1 MKNKIVL
8 LLTIISVILTSCSV
22 GRETAAV
29 SYFLDYRPYSEQGF
43 FISQNPYPGEYTPIG
58 EMKVVI
64 YPTIEKGKEIIG
76 EDGIYG
82 DNVYRTVLQYES
94 FSDDRLLQIAVQEAR
109 KKGANG
115 LCNLKWQL
123 IYSENTLV
131 RYEISCLCISIK
143 DNI

>member
-1 MKNKIVL
+1 
-8 LLTIISVILTSCSV
+8 
-22 GRETAAV
+22 
-29 SYFLDYRPYSEQGF
+29 
-43 FISQNPYPGEYTPIG
+43 
-58 EMKVVI
+58 MKVVI
-64 YPTIEKGKEIIG
+64 YPTIEKRKEIIG

-115 LCNLKWQL
+115 ICNLKWQL
-123 IYSENTLV
+123 IYSEKKLV

-143 DNI
+143 DN

>member
-22 GRETAAV
+22 GRKTSAV
-29 SYFLDYRPYSEQGF
+29 SFFLDYRPYSEQGF
-43 FISQNPYPGEYTPIG
+43 FISHDPYYGEYTPIG

-94 FSDDRLLQIAVQEAR
+94 FSADRLLQIAVQEAR

-115 LCNLKWQL
+115 ICNLKSFRNGNQ
-123 IYSENTLV
+123 
-131 RYEISCLCISIK
+131 K
-143 DNI
+143 